1 MILIYTHKITNRVQ
15 YSLELVFETIL
26 GLKIKLTSEKQ
37 EFADFSGPKISYC
50 YRPVAEELHFAAV
63 DFLFQNGI
71 EEQELKVFDVDGY
84 PAFFKT
90 NSNSELP
97 FDVFALS
104 FYLVSRYEEYLPHI
118 RDVFDRFDP
127 KESIAYKNRFIK
139 RPLVNLWAQRLKVI
153 LESKF
158 PDLDF
163 KSRNYQFLPTLD
175 VDNAFAYRQK
185 GVVRTIGASLKYLF
199 KFQFSKLV
207 RQLKVVFGLA
217 HDPYDTFEHLNEV
230 HAEYKLHPIYF
241 FLVADYGFNDKNV
254 PIESRSF
261 QSVIKSTADE
271 AEIGIHPG
279 YVSNENVAKL
289 EKEIKRLAGVI
300 KRDVTKSRQHF
311 LKLTLPETYRNL
323 IHFDMKEDYTMGYA
337 ATVGFRASICTPFY
351 FYDLDLEV
359 ITDLKVYPFCIMD
372 ASLKFYY
379 NYTIEEAKEAIDE
392 MVDAVRQVDGTFIS
406 LWHNESLSD
415 EDIWVGWRSIY
426 SYLLEK
432 ASEK

>member
-1 MILIYTHKITNRVQ
+1 M
-15 YSLELVFETIL
+15 
-26 GLKIKLTSEKQ
+26 
-37 EFADFSGPKISYC
+37 
-50 YRPVAEELHFAAV
+50 
-63 DFLFQNGI
+63 
-71 EEQELKVFDVDGY
+71 
-84 PAFFKT
+84 
-90 NSNSELP
+90 
-97 FDVFALS
+97 
-104 FYLVSRYEEYLPHI
+104 
-118 RDVFDRFDP
+118 
-127 KESIAYKNRFIK
+127 
-139 RPLVNLWAQRLKVI
+139 
-153 LESKF
+153 
-158 PDLDF
+158 
-163 KSRNYQFLPTLD
+163 
-175 VDNAFAYRQK
+175 
-185 GVVRTIGASLKYLF
+185 
-199 KFQFSKLV
+199 
-207 RQLKVVFGLA
+207 VFGLA

-230 HAEYKLHPIYF
+230 HAKYKLHPIYF

-271 AEIGIHPG
+271 ADIGIHPG
-279 YVSNENVAKL
+279 YVSNENIGKL
-289 EKEIKRLAGVI
+289 EKEIKRLASVI

-337 ATVGFRASICTPFY
+337 ATVGFRASVCTPFY

-392 MVDAVRQVDGTFIS
+392 MVEAVREVDGTFIS

>member
-37 EFADFSGPKISYC
+37 EFAGFSGPKISYC
-50 YRPVAEELHFAAV
+50 YRPVAEELHFSAV

-230 HAEYKLHPIYF
+230 HAKYKLHPIYF
-241 FLVADYGFNDKNV
+241 FLVADYGFNDK
-254 PIESRSF
+254 
-261 QSVIKSTADE
+261 STADE
-271 AEIGIHPG
+271 ADIGIHPG
-279 YVSNENVAKL
+279 YVSNENIGKL
-289 EKEIKRLAGVI
+289 EKEIKRLASVI

-337 ATVGFRASICTPFY
+337 ATVGFRASVCTPFY

-392 MVDAVRQVDGTFIS
+392 MVEAVREVDGTFIS